1 MILSVDFHK
10 AKAYNVNCL
19 FQRSVAGCRCS
30 INSRGTVPIGFDE
43 VLIMMRKEIYL
54 AMSAVFACFA
64 VAAKDRIVVVPAHP
78 DDLIPCFGTCLLTK
92 NIFEWHVIE
101 LAQLRGLK
109 NPQIH

>member
-1 MILSVDFHK
+1 
-10 AKAYNVNCL
+10 
-19 FQRSVAGCRCS
+19 
-30 INSRGTVPIGFDE
+30 
-43 VLIMMRKEIYL
+43 MRKEIYL